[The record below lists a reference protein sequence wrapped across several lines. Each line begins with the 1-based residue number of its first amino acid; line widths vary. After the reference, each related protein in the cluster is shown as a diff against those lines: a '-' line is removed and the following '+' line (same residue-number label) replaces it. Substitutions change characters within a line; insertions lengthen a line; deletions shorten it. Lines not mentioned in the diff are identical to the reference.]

1 MGRSHHCLR
10 PDQNSGKRI
19 RVSRLS
25 AEEVRHPWQCRR
37 GKTERRDR
45 GRPRRAVITE
55 PLLSFSERFEEIR
68 TGFERP
74 FWVANI
80 SEIFERLSYYGAF
93 ASLALYLREKLNF
106 STEQTGTLTGIFGG
120 MVWFLAIFGGAAAD
134 RLGFRRA
141 LSMAYLILAVAYF
154 LIGSIAAPWLA
165 PVRNA
170 MPLSL
175 FVGFILLLPAL
186 GVSLVKPSVV
196 GTTARAS
203 KENVRSIGYSIYYT
217 MVNIGGAAGPY
228 FASWSH
234 RHLGVENVYRVA
246 ALSVLAMFFF
256 VLIFFREPHKPGDA
270 PPPSIATVA
279 RNFCVVLGNYRLVF
293 PVLTITLLLRIA
305 VMIYPV
311 TVPWWIWIGLLAIV
325 LFGISRF
332 MWFLVLFTGYW
343 VVFWQ
348 QYISLPGYI
357 HRYISSSADVEII
370 LVTDGLTVICLTL
383 TLNLLTRRIPAFQ
396 AVILGTLITSVSWL
410 ILAFRPT
417 IWGAELSL
425 FVLALGEIIQSPR
438 YYEYISRL
446 APPGQ
451 QGTYMGFAFL
461 PIGIGSLIGGWFGGT
476 LMHRF
481 GEIAHQPERIWWVVT
496 AVGVA
501 TAILLWIYDKIVS
514 RTRAHAAESDVWERS
529 PVE

>member
-1 MGRSHHCLR
+1 LR
-10 PDQNSGKRI
+10 
-19 RVSRLS
+19 
-25 AEEVRHPWQCRR
+25 
-37 GKTERRDR
+37 
-45 GRPRRAVITE
+45 
-55 PLLSFSERFEEIR
+55 EIR

-93 ASLALYLREKLNF
+93 ASLALYLQERLNF

-141 LSMAYLILAVAYF
+141 LSSAYLILAVAYF
-154 LIGSIAAPWLA
+154 LIGSIGAPWLA

-170 MPLSL
+170 VPLSL
-175 FVGFILLLPAL
+175 FVGFILILPAL
-186 GVSLVKPSVV
+186 GIALVKPCVV

-217 MVNIGGAAGPY
+217 MVNVGGAAGPY
-228 FASWSH
+228 FASWAH
-234 RHLGVENVYRVA
+234 RHLGVENVYRLA
-246 ALSVLAMFFF
+246 AVSVFAMFFF
-256 VLIFFREPHKPGDA
+256 VLLFFREPHKPGDA

-279 RNFCVVLGNYRLVF
+279 RNFCTVVGNYRLVL
-293 PVLTITLLLRIA
+293 PVLMVALVLRIA
-305 VMIYPV
+305 LWVYPSLS
-311 TVPWWIWIGLLAIV
+311 VPWWIWVGLLALV
-325 LFGISRF
+325 LAGISKF

-343 VVFWQ
+343 IVFWQ

-357 HRYISSSADVEII
+357 HGYISPHADVEII

-383 TLNLLTRRIPAFQ
+383 AVNFLTRKIPAFQ
-396 AVILGTLITSVSWL
+396 AVMLGTVITSLSWL

-417 IWGAELSL
+417 VWAAVLSL
-425 FVLALGEIIQSPR
+425 FVLALGEIIQQPR

-476 LMHRF
+476 LVHYF
-481 GEIAHQPERIWWVVT
+481 GEVVHKPERIWWCVS
-496 AVGVA
+496 AVGMVTSA
-501 TAILLWIYDKIVS
+501 LLWIYDKSVKTKSIS
-514 RTRAHAAESDVWERS
+514 SAQSST
-529 PVE
+529 